1 MKTSKRL
8 GTKALSV
15 FLAILMI
22 VSTISLPVSAIDIG
36 DTNQVSND
44 EHSTTIVKSAFEVEE
59 LRDENVKHFRLDD
72 GSYIAA
78 QYDKPIHYLNES
90 GEWQDIDN
98 TLAESNSDITTS
110 NARIK
115 FAKKITGNETIF
127 TLHENNHK
135 LTMSLN
141 GAIKKTAG
149 TVINNS
155 SEGDGS
161 ELQKM
166 LNLNKLSAKVIYENI
181 LDGVDLE
188 YVIESY
194 DIKENIIVKKKS
206 DSYTYSFTMELNNLT
221 ARLDEKGQIII
232 SDPSSGDVEY
242 IIPAPTAW
250 DANGVY
256 ADHSLL
262 NYTLVNSGNGNYT
275 LSVNVDSSWMNS
287 DDRAFPVV
295 VDPPVSVPASS
306 VTDLEINSSS
316 PDENYL
322 EPGTMFVAQDY
333 KIYWK
338 TTALPYI
345 PSSAYITNANI
356 SLVGFADSSK
366 NYVGVY
372 QVTTDWDET
381 LTWNKTIAATPQ
393 GALSSELLDYNCI
406 DSEAEVLR
414 YSWNITE
421 LVRDWYSGEAEN
433 YGIGFQIVSNTQSTG
448 LCCFDSTDPD
458 DDVNCPKFTVSY
470 KDMKGIEDY
479 WTYATQSAGFA
490 GTGYI
495 NYATGN
501 LTFGKSLLSTTDSL
515 MSYAPSFVYN
525 SALANSEFEYPNAE
539 ISYLDTYMPL
549 GFKFSITETIIK
561 RCYTATPTD
570 GEQLYMYIL
579 SDEDGTEHYFLPI
592 EENGVKSSTKYQD
605 DDGLQL
611 ILDAS
616 STTLTIT
623 DNDKNVRY
631 YTQMSGTPDDD
642 ILGGWYL
649 SSISDAIGNKV
660 VFGFEPGPRPDTVSI
675 KPNGSDT
682 IDFLTIAYNSGSTPY
697 IIWNETSKEALIF
710 RYSSTY
716 NGDITASSSNYLRKI
731 QYAHSESDLELSDW
745 QAFYDGSATNSDIVV
760 DATAEYS
767 YNANGKLTSAKDT
780 LSGYEIKYTYSR
792 SGKVLHVQEYAGTT
806 EGQKMSFSY
815 FDGYTNVRSSG
826 SDDIYGNTDD
836 IITRYTFDSEGRVKS
851 MYSTD
856 SSGTKIYGASS
867 GVYES
872 QDNVKNNLKTTV
884 AVGGST
890 SNYLLNGGFESST
903 TDSADYW
910 VRSSDNI
917 KFRYSTTTIAPGSN
931 KKSAEF
937 TITDN
942 TEDSISQYTYLE
954 TGKYTLSAT
963 INTFN
968 CKNVKVYMKAESLY
982 NTNAVHIEEVPINEY
997 YASGRES
1004 FASMTFGVGN
1014 YFLLGGENYK
1024 ISFIV
1029 ESEDISDE
1037 DLEVSVSID
1046 NVMLEKSVGSSN
1058 YSLVQYGNF
1067 ENFAINA
1074 SGTHLN
1080 NENLFWSDQ
1089 DGAFSNNTSTLFES
1103 FGIVGAVGGNITK
1116 DKYINQTVYTA
1127 PGYYLSD
1134 YDNLGGYSS
1143 YDTTGKTYIISG
1155 FAQSF
1160 AAIHGGEDS
1169 HFALRVDISYYQGSG
1184 NEDLVE
1190 TFRFE
1195 FEPDCTDWQF
1205 VSGSFDTQDGKLIR
1219 KIDVYCEYSHQMGNS
1234 TAYFDEISFF
1244 ECNDDSVVKYRYYEN
1259 GLLKVKESGY
1269 YTEVYE
1275 YNEDKQLTRIANDK
1289 GQLIDYVYDDN
1300 GVTVDHEI
1308 VYTFTS
1314 STSDSTLYPYLLLD
1328 PDAYI
1333 TKTAVTKTEYAY
1345 NQYGQMTSSTTYEVV
1360 GSDGTAVQKDNT
1372 DKVVSSYI
1380 YETTEGSHIFGA
1392 LIQEAD
1398 NRYIFTKY
1406 YYDST
1411 NGRLLAVIN
1420 SDDKTGTC
1428 YTYNAIGN
1436 VESVL
1441 PATYNTNNSNYSSVD
1456 TSNSVAYTYNDANL
1470 LERIKTNSTE
1480 YEFYYDGFGNT
1491 DKVTIGDHEIVS
1503 YEYNSYN
1510 GKLHTINYKN
1520 GFSVNYVY
1528 NDLDQIEEVWYND
1541 NGVETKAF
1549 EYHYTAYGQM
1559 SNFVNL
1565 LDGTG
1570 IYYKYDDN
1578 NRLISYVEY
1587 DTDDMTNTF
1596 SSTVSYDEK
1605 SRPNS
1610 VFYSMDYYAGT
1621 SVLQSSIEYFHA
1633 YDEIDGT
1640 LDEYWVYTNTT
1651 EGMIDY
1657 NYDGFKRV
1665 NQKTYNFYPSDSST
1679 GGYTNTLSYTFVNSQ
1694 WHSDRTSSLVHT
1706 VTSKVNNNAAVTYT
1720 YDYDY
1725 NGNVTKI
1732 TLSNGTEYRYV
1743 YDDLGQLIREDNT
1756 ATNKTYVYTYDNA
1769 GNILT
1774 KSTYALTAEGANPTS
1789 AQNTYNYGYDDAS
1802 WGDKLT
1808 SYRGVSF
1815 TYDEI
1820 GNPLTY
1826 YNGSNYTFTWENGR
1840 QLSTL
1845 TRGSYYSLSFEYN
1858 DEGIR
1863 TSKISNGVEHIYH
1876 LNGSL
1881 IMSEEWSNNLV
1892 LYIYDTDGS
1901 PIGMQY
1907 RNTSYAEGVFDTY
1920 WYEKNLQG
1928 DIVAVYD
1935 EDGTKLVTY
1944 TYDAWGNCTV
1954 SYPNNGSSSTAI
1966 YNPFRYRGYYLD
1978 TETGFYYLNS
1988 RYYDPAIGRFI
1999 TPDKLSTVNITPLDL
2014 TDKNLYAY
2022 CDNNP
2027 LTRTDDGG
2035 EFWHIIAGGVIG
2047 GLIGAASKIV
2057 CNVVEGKDNVM
2068 EGVGM
2073 AAVTGAASGALAA
2086 TGVGLVGQAAG
2097 GAAIAMAGNAAQ
2109 QEIDKANGKRKAFD
2123 VQEMISD
2130 GAVGAVCG
2138 LWGGDGASLGNAKT
2152 AIDLGKNLTKQI
2164 FKTREVRK
2172 SFAHYGANMVNGAG
2186 QSIYKELVK
2195 ALGISS
2201 AIGFAINAPKSAV
2214 GRFA

>member
-22 VSTISLPVSAIDIG
+22 VSTISLPVSAIDTG
-36 DTNQVSND
+36 NTNQVSND
-44 EHSTTIVKSAFEVEE
+44 EHSTNIIKSAFEVEE

-78 QYDKPIHYLNES
+78 QYDKPVHYLDEN

-135 LTMSLN
+135 ITMSLN

-149 TVINNS
+149 TIINNP
-155 SEGDGS
+155 SEDDGS

-206 DSYTYSFTMELNNLT
+206 DNYTYSFTMKLNNLT

-232 SDPSSGDVEY
+232 SDSSSGDIEY

-250 DANGVY
+250 DANNVH
-256 ADHSLL
+256 ADNSLL
-262 NYTLVNSGNGNYT
+262 YYTLVNSGSGSYT

-287 DDRAFPVV
+287 NERAFPVV
-295 VDPPVSVPASS
+295 VDPPVSVPDSSIIDLDIYSGLPNNNYSRSASMLVS
-306 VTDLEINSSS
+306 EVWKS
-316 PDENYL
+316 
-322 EPGTMFVAQDY
+322 
-333 KIYWK
+333 YWK
-338 TTALPYI
+338 TTTLPYI
-345 PSSAYITNANI
+345 PSSAYITNASI
-356 SLVGFADSSK
+356 SLRSSSTSG

-372 QVTTDWDET
+372 QVTADWDST
-381 LTWNKTIAATPQ
+381 LTWNKTIASTPQ
-393 GALSSELLDYNCI
+393 GTLSSELLDYNCI
-406 DSEAEVLR
+406 NGTSATDYR

-421 LVRDWYSGEAEN
+421 LVRDWYAGEAEN
-433 YGIGFQIVSNTQSTG
+433 YGIGFQIVRNTAVSGTSS
-448 LCCFDSTDPD
+448 FDTVDSG
-458 DDVNCPKFTVSY
+458 VYSYYPKFTVSY
-470 KDMKGIEDY
+470 KDMKGVEGY
-479 WTYATQSAGFA
+479 WTYATQNAGFA
-490 GTGYI
+490 GMGYV
-495 NYATGN
+495 NYSTGN
-501 LTFGKSLLSTTDSL
+501 LTFSKSLLSTTDSL
-515 MSYAPSFVYN
+515 MSYSPSFVYN
-525 SALANSEFEYPNAE
+525 SALANSEFEYPNTE
-539 ISYLDTYMPL
+539 VSYWGTYMPL

-570 GEQLYMYIL
+570 DEQLYMYIL
-579 SDEDGTEHYFLPI
+579 SDGDGTEHYFLPI
-592 EENGVKSSTKYQD
+592 EEDGVMSSTKYQD

-623 DNDKNVRY
+623 DNNKNVRY
-631 YTQMSGTPDDD
+631 YSKLSGTPDSD

-660 VFGFEPGPRPDTVSI
+660 IFGFEPGPRPDTVSI

-682 IDFLTIAYNSGSTPY
+682 IDYLTIAYSNSVPY
-697 IIWNETSKEALIF
+697 IIWNETSKEALLF
-710 RYSSTY
+710 KYSSTY
-716 NGDITASSSNYLRKI
+716 NGSITSSSNSYLRRI
-731 QYAHSESDLELSDW
+731 EYAHSTVDLELSDW
-745 QAFYDGSATNSDIVV
+745 QAFYNDSSANSNIIV
-760 DATAEYS
+760 DAAAEYS
-767 YNANGKLTSAKDT
+767 YNSSGKMTSAKDT

-792 SGKVLHVQEYAGTT
+792 AGKVSSVQEFAGTAQ
-806 EGQKMSFSY
+806 GQKMSFSY
-815 FDGYTNVRSSG
+815 FNGYTDVRSSG
-826 SDDIYGNTDD
+826 SDDVYGNTDD

-890 SNYLLNGGFESST
+890 SNYILNGSFETST
-903 TDSADYW
+903 QDSADYW
-910 VRSSDNI
+910 LRSSDNV
-917 KFRYSTTTIAPGSN
+917 KFHYSTTTIDVGSN
-931 KKSAEF
+931 HKSAEF
-937 TITDN
+937 TVSDYTQDY
-942 TEDSISQYTYLE
+942 ISQYTYLK
-954 TGKYTLSAT
+954 TGEYTLSAT
-963 INTFN
+963 VNTFN
-968 CKNVKVYMKAESLY
+968 CKNVKLYMKAESLY
-982 NTNAVHIEEVPINEY
+982 NQNAVYIEEVPVNEH
-997 YASGRES
+997 YASGQEH
-1004 FASMTFGVGN
+1004 FESMTFTVGN
-1014 YFLLGGENYK
+1014 YFLMGGENYK
-1024 ISFIV
+1024 ISFVV
-1029 ESEDISDE
+1029 ESEDVSDDE
-1037 DLEVSVSID
+1037 SEVSVSID
-1046 NVMLEKSVGSSN
+1046 NVMLEENIGASN

-1067 ENFAINA
+1067 ENFAINS

-1103 FGIVGAVGGNITK
+1103 FGIVGAVNGDITK
-1116 DKYINQTVYTA
+1116 DKYIKQTVYTA

-1143 YDTTGKTYIISG
+1143 YDTTSKTYIIAG
-1155 FAQSF
+1155 FAQSY
-1160 AAIHGGEDS
+1160 AAIHGGENS
-1169 HFALRVDISYYQGSG
+1169 HFALRVDVSYYQGSG

-1205 VSGSFDTQDGKLIR
+1205 VSGSIDTQDGKLVR
-1219 KIDVYCEYSHQMGNS
+1219 KIDVYCEYSHQVGGS

-1244 ECNDDSVVKYRYYEN
+1244 ECNDDSVVKYAYYEN
-1259 GLLKVKESGY
+1259 GLLWVKESGY
-1269 YTEVYE
+1269 YTEFYE
-1275 YNEDKQLTRIANDK
+1275 YNEDKKLIRIANDN
-1289 GQLIDYVYDDN
+1289 GQLIDYVYDSN

-1308 VYTFTS
+1308 VYTFE
-1314 STSDSTLYPYLLLD
+1314 DSYDRTLYPYLLLD

-1333 TKTAVTKTEYAY
+1333 TKTAVTKTEYEY
-1345 NQYGQMTSSTTYEVV
+1345 NRYGQLSLSSTFEVI
-1360 GSDGTAVQKDNT
+1360 DDQGTVVEKSET
-1372 DKVVSSYI
+1372 ERVSSYYE
-1380 YETTEGSHIFGA
+1380 YETTAGSHIFGA
-1392 LIQEAD
+1392 LTLEAD
-1398 NRYIFTKY
+1398 NRQVYTLYF
-1406 YYDST
+1406 YDQT
-1411 NGRLLAVIN
+1411 NGRLLAVVN
-1420 SDDKTGTC
+1420 ADEGTGTC
-1428 YTYNAIGN
+1428 YTYDAIGN
-1436 VESVL
+1436 VTSVL
-1441 PATYNTNNSNYSSVD
+1441 PATFSYDSSYSPVTNSNE
-1456 TSNSVAYTYNDANL
+1456 VAYSYNATNL
-1470 LERIKTNSTE
+1470 LSSIKTNSTE

-1491 DKVTIGDHEIVS
+1491 DRVTIGDNEIVS

-1510 GKLHTINYKN
+1510 GKLHTINYQN

-1528 NDLDQIEEVWYND
+1528 DALDNIKEVWYND
-1541 NGVETKAF
+1541 NEVETKAF

-1559 SNFVNL
+1559 ARFDNL
-1565 LDGTG
+1565 LTG
-1570 IYYKYDDN
+1570 KSISYKYDDSG
-1578 NRLISYVEY
+1578 RLTSCVEY
-1587 DTDDMTNTF
+1587 DTENMVNTF
-1596 SSTVSYDEK
+1596 SSTIFYDEN

-1610 VFYSMDYYAGT
+1610 VFYDMDYYAGS
-1621 SVLQSSIEYFHA
+1621 SVLESTISYFHA
-1633 YDEIDGT
+1633 FDDLDGV

-1665 NQKTYNFYPSDSST
+1665 NQKIYNFYLSGSSS
-1679 GGYTNTLSYTFVNSQ
+1679 GGYTNTLNYTFVNSDWLDGQ
-1694 WHSDRTSSLVHT
+1694 TSSLVHT
-1706 VTSKVNNNAAVTYT
+1706 VTSKVNNYAAVTYT
-1720 YDYDY
+1720 YEYDY

-1732 TLSNGTEYRYV
+1732 TLSNGVEYRYV

-1756 ATNKTYVYTYDNA
+1756 ATGKTYVYNYDDA

-1774 KSTYALTAEGANPTS
+1774 KSIYALTAAGANPSTPQS
-1789 AQNTYNYGYDDAS
+1789 TYNYGYNDTS

-1845 TRGSYYSLSFEYN
+1845 TRGYYSLSFEYN

-1863 TSKISNGVEHIYH
+1863 TSKFSNGVEHIYH
-1876 LNGSL
+1876 LSNSL
-1881 IMSEEWSNNLV
+1881 IMSEEWGDNLV
-1892 LYIYDTDGS
+1892 LYLYDADGS

-1920 WYEKNLQG
+1920 WFEKNLQG

-1988 RYYDPAIGRFI
+1988 RYYDPAIGRFLNADI
-1999 TPDKLSTVNITPLDL
+1999 YISTGQGILGTNMF
-2014 TDKNLYAY
+2014 AY
-2022 CDNNP
+2022 CGNNP
-2027 LTRTDDGG
+2027 INRVDYTGEAFSDILNFIKTSVSEIGKTMGSMTPAYVGCSAVAAADGPLPIG
-2035 EFWHIIAGGVIG
+2035 DVLAIAGVAVLTVGAIGQGIYKVAQAPAISLPKVEEKEVTIVAPNKPNRPVIFPDNPNEFCPI
-2047 GLIGAASKIV
+2047 GLIRVDRPGTKNGSLISWMDPMTKKTIFRWDQNPRYPNGSHYHIYGLGGHYYAGDCV
-2057 CNVVEGKDNVM
+2057 PEPF
-2068 EGVGM
+2068 
-2073 AAVTGAASGALAA
+2073 A
-2086 TGVGLVGQAAG
+2086 TMYFQF
-2097 GAAIAMAGNAAQ
+2097 N
-2109 QEIDKANGKRKAFD
+2109 
-2123 VQEMISD
+2123 
-2130 GAVGAVCG
+2130 
-2138 LWGGDGASLGNAKT
+2138 
-2152 AIDLGKNLTKQI
+2152 
-2164 FKTREVRK
+2164 
-2172 SFAHYGANMVNGAG
+2172 
-2186 QSIYKELVK
+2186 
-2195 ALGISS
+2195 
-2201 AIGFAINAPKSAV
+2201 
-2214 GRFA
+2214 